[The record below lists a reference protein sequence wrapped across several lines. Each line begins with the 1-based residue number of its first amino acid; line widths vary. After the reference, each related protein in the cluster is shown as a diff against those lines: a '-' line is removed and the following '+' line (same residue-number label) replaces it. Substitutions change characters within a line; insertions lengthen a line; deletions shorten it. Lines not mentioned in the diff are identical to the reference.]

1 MHCHICYSDNEV
13 HMSGPMARLLG
24 TGVVV
29 ALSYLLLCNE
39 VHMSGPM
46 ARLLGTGVVVALS
59 YLLL

>member
-1 MHCHICYSDNEV
+1 
-13 HMSGPMARLLG
+13 MARLLG

-59 YLLL
+59 YLLLCNEVHMSDQWHDY